1 MSKEPGAI
9 QELMKASRILLPLL
23 ASAYALPAVSEP
35 VLVSLAN
42 YAFDFPTYGYE
53 ITVVGVTRNFIDRLT
68 ADDHITI
75 DDEGYTLKTLIDR
88 MGRKDRQQFISFFND
103 HCVVGFSAKG
113 CSITASGDIELDEN
127 MRMIFRMSTVEISK
141 DGDAWSNS
149 SANN

>member
-1 MSKEPGAI
+1 
-9 QELMKASRILLPLL
+9 MKASRILLSLL
-23 ASAYALPAVSEP
+23 ATAYALPAASEP
-35 VLVSLAN
+35 VLVRLAD

-53 ITVVGVTRNFIDRLT
+53 ITVAGETSNFTDRLT

-75 DDEGYTLKTLIDR
+75 DDEGYALKTLIDR

-127 MRMIFRMSTVEISK
+127 MRMIFGMSTATISK
-141 DGDAWSNS
+141 DGDTWSND
-149 SANN
+149 AGG

>member
-1 MSKEPGAI
+1 MKIPTPILAI
-9 QELMKASRILLPLL
+9 L
-23 ASAYALPAVSEP
+23 AAAAYVIPAAAEP
-35 VLVSLAN
+35 VPVSLAD

-53 ITVVGVTRNFIDRLT
+53 ITVVGVTSNFTDRLT

-113 CSITASGDIELDEN
+113 CSITASGDIELDGN